1 MSSLKRIK
9 EPIKDEVKEFEKFF
23 KNSMRSKV
31 PLLDIITNYII
42 RRKGKQ
48 IRPVF
53 VFLSA
58 KLHGEIN
65 KSTYNA
71 ATIVELMHTATL
83 VHDDVVDESYQRRGF
98 FSINALWKNKISVLV
113 GDYLL
118 SKGLLLAVDNEEFG
132 VLRIV
137 SDAVKEMAEGEL
149 LQIEK
154 ARKLNTNEDIYF
166 EIIRKKT
173 AALLAACTAAG
184 AKSAN
189 ADEETVEKM
198 RLFGEH
204 IGIAFQIKDDLFDYQ
219 PNNNTGK
226 PSGNDIQ
233 EKKLTLPLIYTY
245 NHSNSNKKR
254 EIKKTINKHNK
265 NRKKVHE
272 IINYVNGNDGIQ
284 YAEQKMIEYRDKSLE
299 ILNQFPDS
307 DAKAALIEL
316 VKFTIDRKK

>member
-189 ADEETVEKM
+189 ADEEIVEKM

-272 IINYVNGNDGIQ
+272 IINYVNGNGGIQ